1 MYNPCMTRRTVLQSL
16 SGTALAA
23 WTANGAPVSHRL
35 IAADKGAVTILNAK
49 GAVEW
54 SWKNRMSQQH
64 DLHVL
69 SNGNLLAQTSTSEV
83 VEVNPAQEIV
93 WRYKST
99 PVAPNA
105 GPIEV
110 HAFERYPDGFTM
122 IAESG
127 NGRLIHVDREG
138 KIVWELKLKIDKP
151 SSHSDTRLV
160 RRTPIGTYLVPH
172 ERDGA
177 VREYTLKGE
186 VIWEYRL
193 ELAGAASGS
202 HQGHGTSV
210 YSAYRLPS
218 GNTLIGGGNNNR
230 VLEVNPKG
238 EIVWNIDQN
247 ELPGIKLFWVAQLHA
262 LPSGN
267 VIVTNAHAGP
277 DYPQIFEVTRKKEV
291 VWKFLNWD
299 TFGDNL
305 TANQILD
312 EPKAIR

>member
-1 MYNPCMTRRTVLQSL
+1 MYNPCMTRRTVLKSF
-16 SGTALAA
+16 SGAALAS
-23 WTANGAPVSHRL
+23 WTASAAPTAHRL
-35 IAADKGAVTILNAK
+35 IAADKNSVAIIDAK

-54 SWKNRMSQQH
+54 VWKNGAGCH
-64 DLHVL
+64 DLHML
-69 SNGNLLAQTSTSEV
+69 PNGNVIAHTSASEV
-83 VEVNPAQEIV
+83 TEVNPQKEVV
-93 WRYKST
+93 WSYKST
-99 PVAPNA
+99 PVAPYS

-110 HAFERYPDGFTM
+110 HAFERNPDGTTM

-127 NGRLIHVDREG
+127 NGRLIDVDRAG
-138 KIVWELKLKIDKP
+138 KITWELKLKIEKP
-151 SSHSDTRLV
+151 HFHTDTRLV
-160 RRTPIGTYLVPH
+160 RRTSAGTYLVPH

-177 VREYTLKGE
+177 VREYNRKGD
-186 VIWEYRL
+186 VLWEYRL
-193 ELAGAASGS
+193 DLVGKPSGS

-238 EIVWNIDQN
+238 EIVWKIDQN

-262 LPSGN
+262 LPNGN
-267 VIVTNAHAGP
+267 IVVTNAHAGP
-277 DYPQIFEVTRKKEV
+277 DYPQIFEITRKKEV

-312 EPKAIR
+312 AGKVIR

>member
-93 WRYKST
+93 WKYKSI
-99 PVAPNA
+99 PVAPSA

-160 RRTPIGTYLVPH
+160 RRTPKGTYLVPH

-177 VREYTLKGE
+177 VREYTPKGE

-193 ELAGAASGS
+193 ELAGATSGS

-238 EIVWNIDQN
+238 EIVWSIDQN

>member
-35 IAADKGAVTILNAK
+35 IAADKGAVTILDAK

-93 WRYKST
+93 WKYKST

-160 RRTPIGTYLVPH
+160 RRTPKGTYLVPH

-177 VREYTLKGE
+177 VREYTPKGE

-193 ELAGAASGS
+193 ELAGATSGS

-267 VIVTNAHAGP
+267 VVVTNAHAGP

>member
-1 MYNPCMTRRTVLQSL
+1 
-16 SGTALAA
+16 
-23 WTANGAPVSHRL
+23 
-35 IAADKGAVTILNAK
+35 
-49 GAVEW
+49 
-54 SWKNRMSQQH
+54 
-64 DLHVL
+64 
-69 SNGNLLAQTSTSEV
+69 
-83 VEVNPAQEIV
+83 
-93 WRYKST
+93 
-99 PVAPNA
+99 VAPYT

-110 HAFERYPDGFTM
+110 HAFERYSNGLTM

-127 NGRLIHVDREG
+127 NGRLIEVDRSG
-138 KIVWELKLKIDKP
+138 KIVWEMKLKIDKP
-151 SSHSDTRLV
+151 NFHTDTRLV
-160 RRTPIGTYLVPH
+160 RKTPAGTYLVPH

-177 VREYTLKGE
+177 VREYNSKGE
-186 VIWEYRL
+186 VLWEYRI
-193 ELAGAASGS
+193 ELTGTPSGS

-238 EIVWNIDQN
+238 EIVWKIDQN
-247 ELPGIKLFWVAQLHA
+247 ELPGIRLYWVAQLHA
-262 LPSGN
+262 LPNGN
-267 VIVTNAHAGP
+267 VVVTNAHAGP

-312 EPKAIR
+312 AGTIIR